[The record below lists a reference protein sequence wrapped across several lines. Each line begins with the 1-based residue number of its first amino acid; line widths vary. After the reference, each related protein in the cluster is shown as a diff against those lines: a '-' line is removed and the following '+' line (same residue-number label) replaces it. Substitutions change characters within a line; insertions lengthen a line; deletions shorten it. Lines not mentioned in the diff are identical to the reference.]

1 MRTSRHFRGTGRFK
15 NKDAP
20 SVAGRGGGR
29 PVAAEQKTEE
39 AGLGGGGVDGQRR
52 QLVALLRGTLLAVRA
67 LPRVA
72 GDALAARWSGERAV
86 SIRYE
91 KFMKI
96 Y

>member
-1 MRTSRHFRGTGRFK
+1 MWPHRRRRGKRW
-15 NKDAP
+15 
-20 SVAGRGGGR
+20 S
-29 PVAAEQKTEE
+29 
-39 AGLGGGGVDGQRR
+39 GQRR
-52 QLVALLRGTLLAVRA
+52 HVVASLRAVASLRGMLLAVRA

>member
-52 QLVALLRGTLLAVRA
+52 QLVALLRGTLPMNPTLVR
-67 LPRVA
+67 R
-72 GDALAARWSGERAV
+72 ERAV